1 MADDASSGNGSRQD
15 GRGAADFFISYVP
28 ADEEWAQWLAW
39 MLEETGYQ
47 VLVEAW
53 DVVAGA
59 SRAGVVNTGLSLARH
74 VLAVVSGAYLR
85 SAVAA
90 AEWQAVWAADPQGL
104 IRRLVPVRVEACEL
118 PGALGPLASIDLFD
132 LDGDQAGRRLLDQLA
147 AARSGRARPAHAPP
161 FPTGPRPPGRGGG
174 APGAPARSRAEPVGP
189 ADLDGG
195 SGVHVQVGGDLTG
208 QLVVGSHNSL
218 LRADDA

>member
-1 MADDASSGNGSRQD
+1 MADDASSGNEWHQD
-15 GRGAADFFISYVP
+15 GRGAADFFVSYVP
-28 ADEEWAQWLAW
+28 ADEEWAQWISW
-39 MLEETGYQ
+39 VLEEAGYQ

-74 VLAVVSGAYLR
+74 VLAVVSGEYLR

-90 AEWQAVWAADPQGL
+90 AEWQAVWAADPRGL
-104 IRRLVPVRVEACEL
+104 ARRLVPVRVEACEL

-132 LDGDQAGRRLLDQLA
+132 RDGDHAGRRLLDQLA
-147 AARSGRARPAHAPP
+147 AARCGRARPAHAPP
-161 FPTGPRPPGRGGG
+161 FPTGSRPPGRGAG
-174 APGAPARSRAEPVGP
+174 APGAPARSGPEPVGP
-189 ADLDGG
+189 DDLER

-218 LRADDA
+218 LRSDGA